1 MRHVHPVLKTA
12 LGLVNIRVD
21 VKCHA
26 PHHVTAYLATS
37 AALVISPVGTNAQD
51 CVERSVQKTIAKN
64 VQAEERLGW
73 TYLR

>member
-1 MRHVHPVLKTA
+1 MRHAHPVLRTA
-12 LGLVNIRVD
+12 LGLANTRVA

-37 AALVISPVGTNAQD
+37 AALMISLVGTNAQD
-51 CVERSVQKTIAKN
+51 CVENSVQKIIASN
-64 VQAEERLGW
+64 VQAEGALVW

>member
-21 VKCHA
+21 AKCHA
-26 PHHVTAYLATS
+26 RHHVTAYLATS

-51 CVERSVQKTIAKN
+51 CVERSVLKTIAKN
-64 VQAEERLGW
+64 VQAEERLAW